1 MGMMY
6 YTASNQSYKDNYTS
20 SDQNHLRQLKYNGE
34 DSVFGTLDRWYRIRW
49 E

>member
-20 SDQNHLRQLKYNGE
+20 SDQNHLRNCGA
-34 DSVFGTLDRWYRIRW
+34 V
-49 E
+49 